1 MKIKTQNVVKAARRM
16 PVAKVPMTTTSSPIC
31 PVTILVSAA
40 VGAHGL
46 PHLSLDAPTDT
57 QHTQAPTHSHSPFLR
72 SPLIHTPSHYLST
85 DRHVFQL
92 RAHVYQARGLIA
104 ADSNGLSD
112 PFAKVTFLSHCQTT
126 KVTREAHLLSPCSPL
141 LSHSRPQERKGRKK
155 KKKTGH
161 IANTCVSRC
170 VGILGPKTWMQ
181 GRTDVEKVYSS
192 YMICCP
198 EAKRASTRS
207 KGRLGKEGGISGEGR
222 RDKQGRKLASSAP
235 PSVMGTMPITVGKRM
250 NEKTAQSA

>member
-1 MKIKTQNVVKAARRM
+1 MYISRGVMKIKTQNVVKAARRM
-16 PVAKVPMTTTSSPIC
+16 PVAKVPTTTTSSPIC

-40 VGAHGL
+40 VGARGL

-57 QHTQAPTHSHSPFLR
+57 QHTQAPTHSHSPILR
-72 SPLIHTPSHYLST
+72 SLLIHTPSHYLST

-126 KVTREAHLLSPCSPL
+126 KVTRDAHLLSPCSPL

-155 KKKTGH
+155 K
-161 IANTCVSRC
+161 
-170 VGILGPKTWMQ
+170 
-181 GRTDVEKVYSS
+181 
-192 YMICCP
+192 
-198 EAKRASTRS
+198 RAHC
-207 KGRLGKEGGISGEGR
+207 KYLC
-222 RDKQGRKLASSAP
+222 L
-235 PSVMGTMPITVGKRM
+235 
-250 NEKTAQSA
+250 